1 MGPDE
6 VSHFYPYAQ
15 PVAPVKT
22 TGPVTYG
29 RAGEGMQSQN
39 ITYGKASEPSHEQ
52 TMSEEEQEAVYSVVK
67 EVYTKEDF
75 MNEAY
80 IPEEKYDQM
89 VSRLARKK
97 NIIMQGAPGVGK
109 SFLAKRLA
117 YSLIGRKDEDKVAMV
132 QFHQSYAYED
142 FVMGFRPNEKGGFDL
157 EKGIFYSFCRKAKDH
172 PDSPYFFVI
181 DEINRG
187 NLSKIFGE
195 LMLLIEVDKRSKKYA
210 MPTTYSKELFYIP
223 ENLFIIGLM
232 NTADRSLALMD
243 YALRR
248 RFSFIEIEPAFGKAF
263 NKYTSKF
270 KGTKLD
276 NVINVVM
283 QINEDITNDE
293 ALGRGFRIGHSYFS
307 NLTDASD
314 EELMDIV
321 ECELAP
327 LIEEYW
333 VENPKKI
340 VAYIKQLREA
350 IIYG

>member
-1 MGPDE
+1 ME
-6 VSHFYPYAQ
+6 VQDTGYVSPYARTS
-15 PVAPVKT
+15 V
-22 TGPVTYG
+22 YG
-29 RAGEGMQSQN
+29 R
-39 ITYGKASEPSHEQ
+39 SEKRQ
-52 TMSEEEQEAVYSVVK
+52 EEQRQREAKVAVYSVVK
-67 EVYTKEDF
+67 ESYTKEDF
-75 MNEAY
+75 MDEAY
-80 IPEEKYDQM
+80 IPVEKYDQM

-97 NIIMQGAPGVGK
+97 NIILQGAPGVGK

-117 YSLIGRKDEDKVAMV
+117 YSLIGKKDEEKVAMV

-142 FVMGFRPNEKGGFDL
+142 FVMGFRPNEQGGFDL
-157 EKGIFYSFCRKAKDH
+157 EKGVFYSFCRKAKDH
-172 PDSPYFFVI
+172 PNEPYFFII

-195 LMLLIEVDKRSKKYA
+195 LLLLIEVDKRSKKYA

-263 NKYTSKF
+263 NKYMAQF
-270 KGTKLD
+270 EGTKLSR
-276 NVINVVM
+276 VIDVVM
-283 QINEDITNDE
+283 QINQDITNDE

-307 NLTDASD
+307 NLRDASD

-340 VAYIKQLREA
+340 VAYVKQLREA
-350 IIYG
+350 ILYD